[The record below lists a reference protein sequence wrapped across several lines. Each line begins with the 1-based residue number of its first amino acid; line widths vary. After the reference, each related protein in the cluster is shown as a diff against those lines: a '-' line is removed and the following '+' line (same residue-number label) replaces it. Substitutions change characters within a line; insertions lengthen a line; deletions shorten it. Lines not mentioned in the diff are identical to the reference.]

1 MSRKGN
7 NIYKRKDGRWEGRYK
22 KGIAGG
28 GKAVYG
34 SCYGKTYRE
43 VKDKLE
49 ICKLQVMQNEKRG
62 ARSVFKPFAF
72 YCDEWLD
79 VNKNTVKESTV
90 VKYKAA
96 LENHIKPFFGEYTPQ
111 IITTELTADFV
122 DCLIS
127 SKKLS
132 AKTAK
137 DTAVILKSILKYV
150 SKNNS
155 GIEMIDVVMPKYKAK
170 EIRVLTQEEQR
181 KFFDFLI
188 SDMDIYKFGV
198 LFALM
203 TGLRIGEV
211 CALRVSDIS
220 LTDKLVTVRETM
232 QRIKNLSGEGSK
244 TKIVFSSPKSGTSA
258 RIVPLTN
265 TAYELCKEKVSNVSP
280 NAFLLTGCESKYVE
294 PRVLQFQI
302 KKYSEQC
309 GIEDLHFH
317 VLRHTFA
324 TRCVEVGFEIKSLS
338 EVLGHSS
345 PKITLERYVHSSVE
359 FKKKNMAKLEAV
371 GL

>member
-22 KGIAGG
+22 RGIAGD

-49 ICKLQVMQNEKRG
+49 ICKLQVLQNEKRS

-90 VKYKAA
+90 VKYKTA

-122 DCLIS
+122 DYLIS

-155 GIEMIDVVMPKYKAK
+155 GIEMVDVVMPKYKAK

-188 SDMDIYKFGV
+188 SDMDIYKF
-198 LFALM
+198 
-203 TGLRIGEV
+203 
-211 CALRVSDIS
+211 
-220 LTDKLVTVRETM
+220 VTVRETM
-232 QRIKNLSGEGSK
+232 QRIKNLSGEGAK

-302 KKYSEQC
+302 KKYTEQC